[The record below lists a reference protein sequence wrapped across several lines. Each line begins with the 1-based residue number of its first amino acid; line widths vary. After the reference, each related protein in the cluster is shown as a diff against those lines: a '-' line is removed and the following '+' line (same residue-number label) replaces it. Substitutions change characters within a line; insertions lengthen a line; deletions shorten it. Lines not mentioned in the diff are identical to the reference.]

1 MLKGEDGMAILN
13 IITYTLMTL
22 FILVIVIGILLVNK
36 GQSRKHFMTELKIIV
51 ILLCVCFLG
60 LGISL
65 VTIGYLGGM

>member
-1 MLKGEDGMAILN
+1 MAILN
-13 IITYTLMTL
+13 IIAYTLMTF
-22 FILVIVIGILLVNK
+22 FILVIIIGILLVNK

>member
-1 MLKGEDGMAILN
+1 MLKGENGMAILN
-13 IITYTLMTL
+13 IIAYTLMTL

>member
-1 MLKGEDGMAILN
+1 MAILN
-13 IITYTLMTL
+13 IIAYTFMTL

>member
-1 MLKGEDGMAILN
+1 MAILN
-13 IITYTLMTL
+13 IIAYTLITL
-22 FILVIVIGILLVNK
+22 FILVIVIGVLLVNK

>member
-1 MLKGEDGMAILN
+1 MAILN
-13 IITYTLMTL
+13 IIAYTLMTL
-22 FILVIVIGILLVNK
+22 FILVIIIGILLVNK

-51 ILLCVCFLG
+51 ILLCICFLG

>member
-1 MLKGEDGMAILN
+1 MAILN
-13 IITYTLMTL
+13 IIAYTLITV
-22 FILVIVIGILLVNK
+22 FILDIVIGILLVNK

-65 VTIGYLGGM
+65 VTIGYLGSK

>member
-1 MLKGEDGMAILN
+1 MAILN
-13 IITYTLMTL
+13 IIAYTLMTL

-65 VTIGYLGGM
+65 VTIGYLEGV

>member
-13 IITYTLMTL
+13 IIAYTLMTL

>member
-1 MLKGEDGMAILN
+1 MAILN
-13 IITYTLMTL
+13 IIAYTLMTL
-22 FILVIVIGILLVNK
+22 FILVIIIGILLVNK

>member
-1 MLKGEDGMAILN
+1 MAILN
-13 IITYTLMTL
+13 IIAYTLITL

>member
-1 MLKGEDGMAILN
+1 MAILN
-13 IITYTLMTL
+13 IIAYTLMTL
-22 FILVIVIGILLVNK
+22 FILVIIIGILLVNK

-65 VTIGYLGGM
+65 VTIGYLGNM

>member
-1 MLKGEDGMAILN
+1 MAILN
-13 IITYTLMTL
+13 IIAYTLMTL

-65 VTIGYLGGM
+65 VTIGYLGSM

>member
-1 MLKGEDGMAILN
+1 MAILN
-13 IITYTLMTL
+13 IIAYTLMTL
-22 FILVIVIGILLVNK
+22 FILVIIIGILLVNK
-36 GQSRKHFMTELKIIV
+36 GQSRKHFMAELKIIV

>member
-1 MLKGEDGMAILN
+1 MAILN
-13 IITYTLMTL
+13 IIAYTLMTL

>member
-1 MLKGEDGMAILN
+1 MAIIN
-13 IITYTLMTL
+13 IIAYTLMTL
-22 FILVIVIGILLVNK
+22 FILVIIIGILLVNK

>member
-1 MLKGEDGMAILN
+1 MAILN
-13 IITYTLMTL
+13 IIAYTLMTL
-22 FILVIVIGILLVNK
+22 FILVIIIGILLVNK

-65 VTIGYLGGM
+65 VTIGYLGSM

>member
-1 MLKGEDGMAILN
+1 MAILN
-13 IITYTLMTL
+13 IIAYTLITV
-22 FILVIVIGILLVNK
+22 FILDIVIGILLINK

-65 VTIGYLGGM
+65 VTIGYLGSK

>member
-1 MLKGEDGMAILN
+1 MAILN
-13 IITYTLMTL
+13 IIAYTLITL
-22 FILVIVIGILLVNK
+22 FILVIVIGVLLVNK

-65 VTIGYLGGM
+65 VTIGYLGGT

>member
-1 MLKGEDGMAILN
+1 MAILN
-13 IITYTLMTL
+13 IIAYTLITL

-65 VTIGYLGGM
+65 VTIGYLGGT